1 MFIASLNHTKFNSCH
16 LLLQQSFILSSIV
29 TTIDDK
35 NYFNETM
42 VTGSCLDHSDVKG
55 LVALQVL
62 SCISSCWELAGRA
75 VVSNCS
81 LCGSFAGF
89 AIFPAW
95 ELPGWTFGSLAWCIL
110 VAENIFHTKSP
121 LLYNFA
127 AERDWQHSG
136 DAFLFTF
143 IWPTTHL
150 RRPSNRSNMWQAAQW
165 DFLDINILKL
175 SSTSWWPVIVKAS
188 CLEVLVSS

>member
-1 MFIASLNHTKFNSCH
+1 MFIVSLNYTKFNSRH
-16 LLLQQSFILSSIV
+16 LLLQQIFTLSSIV
-29 TTIDDK
+29 ITIDDK
-35 NYFNETM
+35 NYLNETM

-55 LVALQVL
+55 LVALRVLQVL

-95 ELPGWTFGSLAWCIL
+95 ELPGWTFASLAWCIL

-121 LLYNFA
+121 FA
-127 AERDWQHSG
+127 LQFCSRKGLATLWWCVSVY
-136 DAFLFTF
+136 F
-143 IWPTTHL
+143 HL
-150 RRPSNRSNMWQAAQW
+150 ADNPSEASFKPLQYVTMCAMG
-165 DFLDINILKL
+165 L
-175 SSTSWWPVIVKAS
+175 SWH
-188 CLEVLVSS
+188 

>member
-1 MFIASLNHTKFNSCH
+1 MFIVSLNQTKFNSRH
-16 LLLQQSFILSSIV
+16 LLLQQIFTLSSIV
-29 TTIDDK
+29 LTIDDK
-35 NYFNETM
+35 NYLNETM

-55 LVALQVL
+55 LVALRVL

-81 LCGSFAGF
+81 LCGSFPGF

-95 ELPGWTFGSLAWCIL
+95 ELPGWTFASLAWWIF

-143 IWPTTHL
+143 IWQQSLWGALQTAPICDNGRNGT
-150 RRPSNRSNMWQAAQW
+150 
-165 DFLDINILKL
+165 FLTLTFWNSHQPRDDRLL
-175 SSTSWWPVIVKAS
+175 SKPAV
-188 CLEVLVSS
+188 

>member
-1 MFIASLNHTKFNSCH
+1 
-16 LLLQQSFILSSIV
+16 
-29 TTIDDK
+29 
-35 NYFNETM
+35 M

-89 AIFPAW
+89 AIFSAW
-95 ELPGWTFGSLAWCIL
+95 ELPGWTFASLAWWIL

-121 LLYNFA
+121 FA
-127 AERDWQHSG
+127 LQFCSRKGLATLWWCVSVYFH
-136 DAFLFTF
+136 L
-143 IWPTTHL
+143 PTIPL

-188 CLEVLVSS
+188 CLEVLVSSYNQSDRLLEFVLLSKRGCK

>member
-1 MFIASLNHTKFNSCH
+1 MFIVSLNYTKFNSRH
-16 LLLQQSFILSSIV
+16 LLFQQIFTLSSIV
-29 TTIDDK
+29 ITIDDK

-55 LVALQVL
+55 LVALRVL

-89 AIFPAW
+89 AIFSAR
-95 ELPGWTFGSLAWCIL
+95 ELPGWTFASLAWCIL

-121 LLYNFA
+121 FA
-127 AERDWQHSG
+127 LQFCSRKGLATLWWCVSVYFHLANNPSEASFKPLQYVTSG
-136 DAFLFTF
+136 A
-143 IWPTTHL
+143 
-150 RRPSNRSNMWQAAQW
+150 MG
-165 DFLDINILKL
+165 L
-175 SSTSWWPVIVKAS
+175 SWH
-188 CLEVLVSS
+188 